1 MTATFTDFV
10 AYQDACNTIQLN
22 VTKWTL
28 MLCDALKQ
36 NYIDYSIRSH
46 ERSLFRDFGETSV
59 AHHESCLKKLK
70 NGKCDYSYII
80 ESGRKYHKIIM
91 VIDNGPG
98 RNVSRSCHAF
108 VDKQTG
114 SVLKS
119 ASWKAPSK
127 GERFNLLNGGSR
139 DHCYHLADWSGSY
152 LYAK

>member
-1 MTATFTDFV
+1 MTATFQVQAQQTITDSV
-10 AYQDACNTIQLN
+10 LKHTQA
-22 VTKWTL
+22 
-28 MLCDALKQ
+28 LCEALTQ

-91 VIDNGPG
+91 VIDNGPD
-98 RNVSRSCHAF
+98 RSPSRSVHAF
-108 VDKQTG
+108 VDKNTG

-119 ASWKAPSK
+119 ASWKAPAK
-127 GERFNLLNGGSR
+127 GERCNLLIIKEREWALKN
-139 DHCYHLADWSGSY
+139 ADWSGGW
-152 LYAK
+152 LYKR